1 MIDSTAGS
9 APLNVRRIDRLNRSE
24 VNMLNAQKVDPDR
37 AMVLIIDLQTKLL
50 PQIDGATDVLV
61 ASGQLIHGMSIF
73 GLPMLATEQY
83 PDGIGHT
90 HDYIGRMF
98 KQYEI
103 PMLEKMAFSTC
114 CEPSVKDR
122 INEIDRP
129 QVVVV
134 GIEAHVCVLQSTLD
148 LLAMGCDV
156 YVCADAVGSRRRL
169 DYEQGLS
176 RMKQEG
182 AVITTVEAVLFETCH
197 RSGTEQFKRLLPV
210 IKDPA
215 LGAETPSV

>member
-1 MIDSTAGS
+1 MNG
-9 APLNVRRIDRLNRSE
+9 LNRSE
-24 VNMLNAQKVDPDR
+24 VNMLNARKVDPDR

-50 PQIDGATDVLV
+50 PQIDGATNVLV
-61 ASGQLIHGMSIF
+61 ASGQLIHGMAIF

-83 PDGIGHT
+83 PEGIGHT
-90 HDYIGRMF
+90 HDYIGRLF

-103 PMLEKMAFSTC
+103 PLLEKMAFSTC

-122 INEIDRP
+122 INRIDRP

-182 AVITTVEAVLFETCH
+182 AVITSVEAVLFETCH

-210 IKDPA
+210 IKDPT
-215 LGAETPSV
+215 LGAELPDA